1 MRHLRFR
8 EFSNIDM
15 MKNTLAK
22 KDIQGSINNILGS
35 IPQKLDTEEDL
46 DNLHIKHSQL
56 DLNQNAGLQKVKEN
70 LPMTQQEDVLE
81 KVGS

>member
-1 MRHLRFR
+1 
-8 EFSNIDM
+8 M

-56 DLNQNAGLQKVKEN
+56 DLNQKAGLQKVNEN
-70 LPMTQQEDVLE
+70 LPMTQEEDVLE
-81 KVGS
+81 KVES